1 MVREAQRF
9 VARALGLIDAGINM
23 KYYSLTRKKD
33 ALGTVNN
40 STNLRHLMGMCSD
53 FLNVEGMMQ
62 HIAMNIGITVLLTPK
77 CHAVLA
83 GDGVQNL

>member
-1 MVREAQRF
+1 
-9 VARALGLIDAGINM
+9 
-23 KYYSLTRKKD
+23 
-33 ALGTVNN
+33 
-40 STNLRHLMGMCSD
+40 MGMCSD